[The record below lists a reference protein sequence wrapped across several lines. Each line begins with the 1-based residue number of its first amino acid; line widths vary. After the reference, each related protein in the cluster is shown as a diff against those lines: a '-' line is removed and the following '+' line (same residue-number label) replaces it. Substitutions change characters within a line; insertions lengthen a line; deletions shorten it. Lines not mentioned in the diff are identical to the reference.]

1 MIKNLVYL
9 FPILLF
15 TQNVFVLE
23 LDQNIRKIPEFGL
36 NGNTIRGPAW
46 SNLTFN
52 DSVKTMSPKL
62 LRYPG
67 GNVSNYW
74 NWNEGWFHP
83 QSFLDTV
90 LVDTIYTMP
99 NGWSNLNQIDIKLVS

>member
-1 MIKNLVYL
+1 ME
-9 FPILLF
+9 IL
-15 TQNVFVLE
+15 
-23 LDQNIRKIPEFGL
+23 
-36 NGNTIRGPAW
+36 RGPSW

-74 NWNEGWFHP
+74 NWNEVHP
-83 QSFLDTV
+83 QSFKILFSR
-90 LVDTIYTMP
+90 Y
-99 NGWSNLNQIDIKLVS
+99 NLYNAKWME

>member
-36 NGNTIRGPAW
+36 NGNTIRG
-46 SNLTFN
+46 
-52 DSVKTMSPKL
+52 
-62 LRYPG
+62 RHG
-67 GNVSNYW
+67 
-74 NWNEGWFHP
+74 
-83 QSFLDTV
+83 
-90 LVDTIYTMP
+90 
-99 NGWSNLNQIDIKLVS
+99 QI